1 MNELNQVI
9 MCKIN
14 TQKSIYVHT
23 FIKYNS
29 IYNIFE
35 KGKLQR
41 DNFSKRYTELTAE
54 YYKTLLQ

>member
-1 MNELNQVI
+1 MSVLNQVT

-14 TQKSIYVHT
+14 IRKSIYVYI

-35 KGKLQR
+35 KGKL
-41 DNFSKRYTELTAE
+41 
-54 YYKTLLQ
+54 